1 MVFKI
6 ERTDSSGSSRGR
18 AEGFLLPLLGGVL
31 GRTSGP
37 GGQVQPQWQGTKK
50 TIDLHHLDFFLGSLS
65 TALVGHSQG
74 TQREIRTEMRAAMA
88 GQWVSAEAESAR
100 RRPNFKSLFEL

>member
-31 GRTSGP
+31 GSTSGP
-37 GGQVQPQWQGTKK
+37 GGQVQPQWQGTRK
-50 TIDLHHLDFFLGSLS
+50 TVHLHHLDLFLGSLS
-65 TALVGHSQG
+65 TALVKHSQG
-74 TQREIRTEMRAAMA
+74 KQRGIRAETRAAMA
-88 GQWVSAEAESAR
+88 GPWVSAGAELAR